1 MQVVQIKTPARIHMS
16 LLDMSDS
23 GYRMNGGIGFFIS
36 GLSLSTEI
44 KFSNRIQFI
53 DNRESKTPLIFPQKT
68 FLSWL
73 DNYLI
78 NNNILQKFSVTLSGN
93 TPSHY
98 GFGVSTSVRMACI
111 EGISKLLETNIS
123 HNAMIKQSRRGGT
136 SGIGVN
142 GYFTGGCIFDLG
154 RESAKNHTPSRCGE
168 STQHLPLLLQQL
180 PMPDWQI
187 GVLIPN
193 NIQPITHQKEVDF
206 FNHTC
211 PIDQQSVYEASYHAL
226 FGILAS
232 VKTKNFSSF
241 CRAVNALQ
249 TQTWKQAERSLY
261 TEVPVF
267 EKILLDAGA
276 KAIGMSSLGPSLY
289 FFADN
294 IKVVLNKAKNLTLD
308 AEIFQVNINNIG
320 REITND

>member
-1 MQVVQIKTPARIHMS
+1 MQIAQIKTPARIHMS

-23 GYRMNGGIGFFIS
+23 GYRVNGGIGFFIS

-44 KFSNRIQFI
+44 KFSNRIRFI
-53 DNRESKTPLIFPQKT
+53 DNRESKVPLNFPQKT

-73 DNYLI
+73 ENYLI
-78 NNNILQKFSVTLSGN
+78 NNNILQKFSVTLFGN

-111 EGISKLLETNIS
+111 EGISKLLEKKLS
-123 HNAMIKQSRRGGT
+123 HNTIIKQSHRGGT
-136 SGIGVN
+136 SGIGVH

-154 RESAKNHTPSRCGE
+154 RESTKNYTPSRCSE

-187 GVLIPN
+187 GILIPN
-193 NIQPITHQKEVDF
+193 NIKPITHQKEVDF
-206 FNHTC
+206 FNQTC

-226 FGILAS
+226 FGVLTS

-241 CRAVNALQ
+241 CRAINALQ

-261 TEVPVF
+261 PEASVF
-267 EKILLDAGA
+267 EKMLLDAGA

-294 IKVVLNKAKNLTLD
+294 IKAVLDKAENLTLD

-320 REITND
+320 REIAND

>member
-1 MQVVQIKTPARIHMS
+1 MQVAQIKTPARIHMS

-23 GYRMNGGIGFFIS
+23 GYRINGGIGFFIS
-36 GLSLSTEI
+36 GLSLSVEI
-44 KFSNRIQFI
+44 KFSKSIELI
-53 DNRESKTPLIFPQKT
+53 DNRILKVPLNFPKAVL
-68 FLSWL
+68 LSWL
-73 DNYLI
+73 EGHLI
-78 NNNILQKFSVTLSGN
+78 ENNIKDKFSITLFGN

-98 GFGVSTSVRMACI
+98 GFGVSTSVRMACV
-111 EGISKLLETNIS
+111 EGIYQLLDKKVPHNI
-123 HNAMIKQSRRGGT
+123 MIKQSHRGGT
-136 SGIGVN
+136 SGIGVH

-154 RESAKNHTPSRCGE
+154 RESTKNHTPSRCGE
-168 STQHLPLLLQQL
+168 SAEHLPLLLQQL

-193 NIQPITHQKEVDF
+193 NIKPINHQREVNF
-206 FNHTC
+206 FNQTC
-211 PIDQQSVYEASYHAL
+211 PIDQQSVYETSYHAL
-226 FGILAS
+226 FGVLAS

-241 CRAVNALQ
+241 CRAVNVLQ
-249 TQTWKQAERSLY
+249 TQTWKQEERSLY
-261 TEVPVF
+261 PKISVF

-294 IKVVLNKAKNLTLD
+294 IKAVLDKAKNLTLD
-308 AEIFQVNINNIG
+308 AEILHVNINNIG